1 MKKVFLNNPLFR
13 ILWPPIYGSV
23 VYLLILLL
31 NNNLAQLNDSFFG
44 QELYFSILLSYLSF
58 ELMRLG
64 VNFIF
69 RKTDWE
75 PDVLAILNLIIVNL
89 VISSLVVT
97 IGVNIYFRFVLGFS
111 SWSTFST
118 ELGIFLAV
126 FMFTSLFYTSISV
139 STSFL
144 FRENRNQMQQEQIL
158 KENLELELTRFKNEI
173 NPDLLYDSLESLI
186 PLIHNNAEK
195 AEDHIDRMA
204 LVYRYILS
212 SRNSDLVD
220 IRKELKA
227 VGNIVSLLNE
237 KYSKNIVVKNNIDA
251 EFQDRMVIPGSLSST
266 VETIVRSTIISSYQP
281 LNLQLEAGKDEYLV
295 ISHPLNE
302 KLKPVLNDGYTQLQR
317 AYSIYTEKPV
327 VSVKAYGENF
337 VKIPLLQLK
346 EELA

>member
-1 MKKVFLNNPLFR
+1 MV
-13 ILWPPIYGSV
+13 
-23 VYLLILLL
+23 
-31 NNNLAQLNDSFFG
+31 
-44 QELYFSILLSYLSF
+44 LSYLAF
-58 ELMRLG
+58 ESMRLV

-69 RKTDWE
+69 RKYDRE
-75 PDVLAILNLIIVNL
+75 PDVMAILYLIIINL
-89 VISSLVVT
+89 AATSMIVT
-97 IGVNIYFRFVLGFS
+97 LGVNIYFRFILGFS
-111 SWSTFST
+111 AWSTFSA

-126 FMFTSLFYTSISV
+126 FIFTSLFYSSIAV
-139 STSFL
+139 STSYL
-144 FRENRNQMQQEQIL
+144 YRENRNQMLQEQIL

-212 SRNSDLVD
+212 CRNSDLVD
-220 IRKELKA
+220 IKKELKA
-227 VGNIVSLLNE
+227 VRNLVSLLNE
-237 KYSKNIVVKNNIDA
+237 KYSNNIVLDNNIDSD
-251 EFQDRMVIPGSLSST
+251 FNDRMVIPGSLSST
-266 VETIVRSTIISSYQP
+266 VETIVRSTIISNYQP
-281 LNLQLEAGKDEYLV
+281 LNLQLEASEDEYLV

-302 KLKPVLNDGYTQLQR
+302 KLKPIHTDGYTQLQR

-346 EELA
+346 EELV